1 MFARRYDFIEVEHED
16 EDRLGMRGM
25 DYPAQLLYFIA
36 YKDLKFAVVRYYQP
50 WTPLDP
56 DLDVYVCTGF
66 PEEFERGKSC
76 KTFGV
81 IALTSICCH
90 AHLIPDFD
98 AGKLNAAKTGC
109 VVPLDGDYFWDKV
122 QDGRITI
129 SIQAKT
135 RRKAARRE
143 ARRLATAR
151 RTRAERGDDG
161 PQAPDPAGQRGGGG
175 GAAEVAEGGEG
186 GRGAGGRGRGQG
198 AGGRGRGG
206 EGGTG
211 GRGRGGRGGGG
222 GAGGEAGR
230 GRRGRGAGTPGR
242 T

>member
-143 ARRLATAR
+143 ARRLAAAR

-211 GRGRGGRGGGG
+211 GRGRGGRGKGG